1 MKIRS
6 TVVALALCLSLFAPL
21 ANTYASARAVPVF
34 APVTVPIVGTM
45 AGGGTLSGVF
55 TIEKFVLQNGQIF
68 AQGTMTATLLN
79 KLGGVIGTIT
89 TGVSL
94 LLSAINVVQQGGQ
107 CTILHL
113 ELGPLDLNLLGLMVH
128 LDKVV
133 LDITAQQGGGLLG
146 DLLCAI
152 ANVLNNPSSLVNLLN
167 NLLAVLRS
175 L

>member
-1 MKIRS
+1 
-6 TVVALALCLSLFAPL
+6 
-21 ANTYASARAVPVF
+21 
-34 APVTVPIVGTM
+34 
-45 AGGGTLSGVF
+45 
-55 TIEKFVLQNGQIF
+55 
-68 AQGTMTATLLN
+68 MTATLLN

-89 TGVSL
+89 TGISL

-107 CTILHL
+107 CTLLHL

-128 LDKVV
+128 LDKIV

-152 ANVLNNPSSLVNLLN
+152 ANVLNSPSSLVNLLN